1 MEELK
6 TVSKDRSFDIDDVGT
21 EINAVSALVTCLS
34 TLFLNDGDLPN
45 RKITGDALFGIEQYL
60 DRIVKDIDSRP

>member
-6 TVSKDRSFDIDDVGT
+6 NVSKDRCFDIDDVGT

-34 TLFLNDGDLPN
+34 MLFLNDGDIPN
-45 RKITGDALFGIEQYL
+45 HKITGDALFGIEHYL